1 MDVSASS
8 AVPSPSIGARETFAR
23 MMNRLGVQ
31 SLGSRLFPLAVAA
44 GIALAGLALFHL
56 AFTSGAP
63 SVRAALP
70 PPVEIPSYLPVT
82 PETAKALNA
91 AVPIIDAKPEPAR
104 PYHFEGS
111 TEAKARAIDCLAAAA
126 WYEAGDDTVGEQAV
140 IQTVLNRAR
149 HPAFPRTV
157 CGVVFQGS
165 ERTTGCQFSFTCD
178 GSLGRIPSDAA
189 WRRAQA
195 AGKAGLSGY
204 VDPQVGR
211 ATHYHA
217 DYVVPYWQSSLDKM
231 AQVHAHLFYRWRG
244 FWGTK
249 AAFTGPS
256 NADEPAIAKLAT
268 VSTVHRKAAEIENPG
283 ALDGPD
289 ATPSEAAIALPP
301 PPPIQIDGIAEKSL
315 RKAVVRG
322 HTANANQFFIEVDGA
337 TFPGNYATAAVALCR
352 NKNKCA
358 VFGWRNSSQMAT
370 EWPITSPQFRELTF
384 YFYHDETVGDSALW
398 NCAQVERKNSA
409 QCLPTDPSAL
419 VASRN

>member
-1 MDVSASS
+1 M
-8 AVPSPSIGARETFAR
+8 
-23 MMNRLGVQ
+23 
-31 SLGSRLFPLAVAA
+31 
-44 GIALAGLALFHL
+44 ALAAAFILAGFAAIHL
-56 AFTSGAP
+56 AFGGGAR
-63 SVRAALP
+63 SVRIVLP

-91 AVPIIDAKPEPAR
+91 AVPIVDPKPEPAR

-111 TEAKARAIDCLAAAA
+111 TEAKARATDCLAAAA
-126 WYEAGDDTVGEQAV
+126 WYEAGDDTPGEQAV

-178 GSLGRIPSDAA
+178 GALARIPSGEA
-189 WRRAQA
+189 WLRAQA
-195 AGKAGLSGY
+195 AAKAALGGY

-217 DYVVPYWQSSLDKM
+217 DYVVPYWQSSLDKI

-256 NADEPAIAKLAT
+256 NADEPAVSKLAA
-268 VSTVHRKAAEIENPG
+268 VSPVHRKAADLEGIS
-283 ALDGPD
+283 ASD
-289 ATPSEAAIALPP
+289 APASAASEAAIAVPA
-301 PPPIQIDGIAEKSL
+301 PPPIQIEGLAEKSL

-322 HTANANQFFIEVDGA
+322 HAANANQFFIEVDGA
-337 TFPGNYATAAVALCR
+337 TFPGSYATAAVALCR
-352 NKNKCA
+352 GKEKCT
-358 VFGWRNSSQMAT
+358 VFGWRESGQMAT
-370 EWPITSPQFRELTF
+370 SSPMTASQLHALTF
-384 YFYHDETVGDSALW
+384 YFHHDDAKGDSAMW
-398 NCAQVERKNSA
+398 NCAQVERKNHT
-409 QCLPTDPSAL
+409 QCLPTEPAAL
-419 VASRN
+419 LALTM